1 MNHEVL
7 CSYCKIE
14 TQNPNICDFCMADL
28 TAPRPQID
36 PMLDD
41 SKANYSQP
49 ELTKLHTYDLL
60 LILRHLRAERTS
72 MYKTMQSVRKAPQEA
87 KKSVNNYE
95 ELNESGQ
102 ELYREVT
109 ARKNIVE
116 QILIDRMGYYPKR
129 IDDKLLNALKTKIER
144 G

>member
-1 MNHEVL
+1 
-7 CSYCKIE
+7 
-14 TQNPNICDFCMADL
+14 
-28 TAPRPQID
+28 
-36 PMLDD
+36 
-41 SKANYSQP
+41 
-49 ELTKLHTYDLL
+49 
-60 LILRHLRAERTS
+60 
-72 MYKTMQSVRKAPQEA
+72 MYKTMQVVRKAPQEA